1 MFKSSG
7 KETLSFF
14 QTPASLALFG
24 VHSHSW
30 TSLCGSKKSD
40 APVGQACSWSWRPT
54 WSTRTKNWKQDA
66 PGEFELIERMVCGC
80 LMTEKTHVCLGFP
93 LSTYRNPVQNNLGM
107 KKSSWVHI
115 HEKSRDAADLVQSS
129 NQELKWCF
137 VTLSLAFLHFFLVF
151 RI

>member
-1 MFKSSG
+1 MLKSSG

-14 QTPASLALFG
+14 QKPASLALFG

-30 TSLCGSKKSD
+30 TSLCGSKESD

-66 PGEFELIERMVCGC
+66 PGEFELIGRMVCGC

-107 KKSSWVHI
+107 KKIFLSSHPWKVRRCSWPRSKQQPGAQMMFHDSFTCI
-115 HEKSRDAADLVQSS
+115 P
-129 NQELKWCF
+129 
-137 VTLSLAFLHFFLVF
+137 SLLFGV
-151 RI
+151 

>member
-93 LSTYRNPVQNNLGM
+93 LSTYRNPVQNR
-107 KKSSWVHI
+107 
-115 HEKSRDAADLVQSS
+115 HEKIFLSSHPWKIQRCSWPRSKQQPGAQMMFRDSFT
-129 NQELKWCF
+129 CIP
-137 VTLSLAFLHFFLVF
+137 SLLFGV
-151 RI
+151 